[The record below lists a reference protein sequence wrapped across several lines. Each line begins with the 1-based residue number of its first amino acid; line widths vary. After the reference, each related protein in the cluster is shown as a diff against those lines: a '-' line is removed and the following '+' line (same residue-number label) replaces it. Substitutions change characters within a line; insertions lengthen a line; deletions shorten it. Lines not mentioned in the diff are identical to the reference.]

1 MFKMSF
7 NIYEYISDL
16 YINVYINNNAK
27 GILIFIQWKTFRYRL
42 ATVCKYDSIR
52 HFVDSQQQSVS
63 FMRLF
68 SGYLGLQYIK
78 IG

>member
-27 GILIFIQWKTFRYRL
+27 GILISSNGRL
-42 ATVCKYDSIR
+42 ADTDWIRFDKYGFIR

-63 FMRLF
+63 LMRFF

-78 IG
+78 ID